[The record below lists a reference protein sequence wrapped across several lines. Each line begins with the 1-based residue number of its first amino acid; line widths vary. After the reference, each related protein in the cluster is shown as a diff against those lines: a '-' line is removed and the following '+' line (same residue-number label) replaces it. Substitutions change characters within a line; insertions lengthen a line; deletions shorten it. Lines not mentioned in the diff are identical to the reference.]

1 MLERALILCACAITH
16 MGLGIWSYHNTSA
29 FAKLESTS
37 MYEMAM
43 VTLYCLTI
51 DAFWTIFQL
60 NISALRNYHWKFHY
74 NLFVICCCFLFV
86 ADMTVRTLCLTAHA
100 LVMYSVYRKLRR
112 TVASRQ
118 GIDKFSGKNEPDYLD
133 CSLRRNWHYILLSF
147 TQVTLNVTGMVF
159 MLTPVIGT
167 VGGYLINL
175 HEGRRQTKLAHFVGT
190 TFHAGTS
197 TGMLVRQFAAPAPYA
212 TGHFS
217 SSLQMDM
224 AAVCGYVVFT
234 FTFSYLNGGALWKS
248 HQIMNHRWRSLTHAL
263 LPVLS
268 WACGDYRHEVL
279 VFMGACGPAMLVL
292 YLNSDLPVFAR
303 WSLSETAQSMK
314 QAWRS
319 WIVGSCIML
328 LPVACTLAVKIDG
341 DGSLSMV
348 SGMQWTRAM
357 FSLPALCCMLPIVV
371 GYVWMTTF
379 SHLDTYDQMCCIWL
393 LLNAFW
399 FHLGCDVLSGL
410 FGIMPNLAEAY
421 LVADRRHNTE
431 RRVEM
436 DAMYW
441 CELFIHSPLCAL
453 VFWSYCTRQP
463 HTKLLEAIVQAISF
477 TGTIAYYGPE
487 MLSGWPNT
495 VVAPARYAWLGLGA
509 VWIVV
514 PFIIM
519 LQTCKGIT
527 STGVLTEPPPQTT
540 AASRVF
546 TGAQTV
552 TTIELK
558 QTKDA
563 SSATKAHDIGTF
575 SKALFGLVWS
585 CLVACLATSALLG
598 YPPTWVCDFML
609 AHRIFQAIGH
619 IMHALGRG
627 NEFTKTSGLN
637 GMGLLADSSGFL
649 IEGIVHKHPPSLG
662 WGVAHL
668 LHLPIGAFTGRF
680 PDIETY
686 VKKTIVQRLSLYS
699 ITVSI
704 DVVFNLISLQHQFE
718 LQAQRREGTPVQ
730 VALLVVLAA
739 VSWALLN
746 TDSAVLRQD
755 AVKASPGAAHRAMEP
770 SMILSGVGLIMFWLW
785 PQIVPV
791 ASLPVP
797 PPPPP
802 QQWWAKAGAFF
813 CK

>member
-1 MLERALILCACAITH
+1 MKIAEYFL
-16 MGLGIWSYHNTSA
+16 SA
-29 FAKLESTS
+29 MRIA
-37 MYEMAM
+37 
-43 VTLYCLTI
+43 VTR
-51 DAFWTIFQL
+51 
-60 NISALRNYHWKFHY
+60 S
-74 NLFVICCCFLFV
+74 
-86 ADMTVRTLCLTAHA
+86 
-100 LVMYSVYRKLRR
+100 
-112 TVASRQ
+112 
-118 GIDKFSGKNEPDYLD
+118 
-133 CSLRRNWHYILLSF
+133 
-147 TQVTLNVTGMVF
+147 
-159 MLTPVIGT
+159 
-167 VGGYLINL
+167 
-175 HEGRRQTKLAHFVGT
+175 
-190 TFHAGTS
+190 
-197 TGMLVRQFAAPAPYA
+197 
-212 TGHFS
+212 FS
-217 SSLQMDM
+217 STPSCSSDEAEL
-224 AAVCGYVVFT
+224 AGKRFKT
-234 FTFSYLNGGALWKS
+234 
-248 HQIMNHRWRSLTHAL
+248 L
-263 LPVLS
+263 L
-268 WACGDYRHEVL
+268 
-279 VFMGACGPAMLVL
+279 
-292 YLNSDLPVFAR
+292 
-303 WSLSETAQSMK
+303 WSLSKTAQSMK

-328 LPVACTLAVKIDG
+328 LPVACTLAVKMDG

-527 STGVLTEPPPQTT
+527 STGVLTEHPPQTT

-552 TTIELK
+552 TTIQLK

-575 SKALFGLVWS
+575 SKVVFGL
-585 CLVACLATSALLG
+585 
-598 YPPTWVCDFML
+598 
-609 AHRIFQAIGH
+609 
-619 IMHALGRG
+619 
-627 NEFTKTSGLN
+627 
-637 GMGLLADSSGFL
+637 
-649 IEGIVHKHPPSLG
+649 
-662 WGVAHL
+662 
-668 LHLPIGAFTGRF
+668 
-680 PDIETY
+680 
-686 VKKTIVQRLSLYS
+686 
-699 ITVSI
+699 
-704 DVVFNLISLQHQFE
+704 
-718 LQAQRREGTPVQ
+718 
-730 VALLVVLAA
+730 
-739 VSWALLN
+739 
-746 TDSAVLRQD
+746 
-755 AVKASPGAAHRAMEP
+755 AMEP
-770 SMILSGVGLIMFWLW
+770 SVILSGAGLIMFWLL

-791 ASLPVP
+791 ASPPVP

-802 QQWWAKAGAFF
+802 AQWWAKAGAFF